1 MSDLKVLEEKINH
14 IDKTVLGI
22 DTTVKHFAERLA
34 ETVRINSTELD
45 NHNNRITGLERSFHI
60 YDGSIKTLNR
70 LISLGGVFII
80 SGVIWL
86 FTQINEYK
94 RDDAL
99 MQSQQQQMMKELDTI
114 RQDVERMKYDRATE
128 LTDTNQY
135 D

>member
-1 MSDLKVLEEKINH
+1 MSDLKILEEKINH

-22 DTTVKHFAERLA
+22 DTAVKHFAEKLA

-45 NHNNRITGLERSFHI
+45 NHDNRITGLERSFHV

-86 FTQINEYK
+86 FAQTNEHK
-94 RDDAL
+94 RDYTL
-99 MQSQQQQMMKELDTI
+99 MQNQQQQMMKELDTI
-114 RQDVERMKYDRATE
+114 RQDTERMKYDRATKS
-128 LTDTNQY
+128 TDTDQHN
-135 D
+135 